1 MMFVDHREMDSNLN
15 IDDDDDDDMR
25 ATDGQIMLDNTTVG
39 TFQLAGLSS
48 QPPQTNV
55 TTADRF
61 QGARLI
67 HPSVQQNVA
76 TPQPLQ
82 LSHVSL
88 HSLQLEN
95 IIIDETRINFIK
107 PEDFT

>member
-1 MMFVDHREMDSNLN
+1 
-15 IDDDDDDDMR
+15 DDDMH

-39 TFQLAGLSS
+39 TFQLAG
-48 QPPQTNV
+48 
-55 TTADRF
+55 
-61 QGARLI
+61 ARLI
-67 HPSVQQNVA
+67 HTSVQQNVA

-88 HSLQLEN
+88 HSLQLES

-107 PEDFT
+107 PEGFT